1 MIDIND
7 PNFKEGVRL
16 YKEGVSYKSD
26 LLSTP
31 AHHRGYVF
39 EERLSR
45 GGYLSQ
51 PWNRS
56 GGYKTSSDLRTL
68 FT

>member
-7 PNFKEGVRL
+7 LNFKEGVRL
-16 YKEGVSYKSD
+16 YKEGVNYKSD
-26 LLSTP
+26 LLTTP
-31 AHHRGYVF
+31 AHHKGWVN
-39 EERLSR
+39 EERHSR
-45 GGYLSQ
+45 CGYSYQ
-51 PWNRS
+51 FWNKS